1 MVPWPNL
8 LAFAL
13 ASIALIA
20 LPGPSVL
27 FVIGRTLTLGR
38 TGGLV
43 SVLGNS
49 LGALPALV
57 LVSLGVGTIVAQS
70 AALFTVIKFAGA
82 AYLVYLGVQAIRHRK
97 DAATTASG
105 TNPSDASSGFPGEG
119 LPPFATLR
127 VAPSGNTPSEAS
139 QTRGARFGRAF
150 RHPTT
155 RILGEAFLVGLT
167 NPKTIVFFVAVLPQ
181 FVDYGAGMIPL
192 QLAELGL
199 VFIALALIGDSLW
212 ALTAGAA
219 RDWFARS
226 PKRLER
232 LAGAGGAMMIGL
244 GGVLALTGN
253 KS

>member
-38 TGGLV
+38 TGGLL

-70 AALFTVIKFAGA
+70 ATLFMVIKFAGA
-82 AYLVYLGVQAIRHRK
+82 GYLVYLGVQAIRHRK
-97 DAATTASG
+97 DAATSAPESAVTG
-105 TNPSDASSGFPGEG
+105 KSSSVPEEG
-119 LPPFATLR
+119 LPPFVTLR
-127 VAPSGNTPSEAS
+127 VTPSAAPQS
-139 QTRGARFGRAF
+139 RGARFGRAV

-212 ALTAGAA
+212 AITAGAA
-219 RDWFARS
+219 RDWFAQS